1 MSGIIGVS
9 LNQKSGV
16 VGRTPKGHVIQV
28 VHERFEVSATA
39 ISVNSTT
46 PTDGWGTSLSVNITP
61 KQSNSKIHISFQGMN
76 SHTHSYAGNK
86 GICLFIYHEVAG
98 GGFTNV
104 TTGRLLSG
112 YYENGSSNGEWSEH
126 VQSLWYLHSPSYTV
140 GQEIKYRVFYS
151 TQSDNSAATYFTH
164 SKFVNDSNHELDAIG
179 IAMEFSA

>member
-61 KQSNSKIHISFQGMN
+61 KQTNSKIHISFQ
-76 SHTHSYAGNK
+76 
-86 GICLFIYHEVAG
+86 
-98 GGFTNV
+98 
-104 TTGRLLSG
+104 
-112 YYENGSSNGEWSEH
+112 
-126 VQSLWYLHSPSYTV
+126 
-140 GQEIKYRVFYS
+140 
-151 TQSDNSAATYFTH
+151 
-164 SKFVNDSNHELDAIG
+164 
-179 IAMEFSA
+179 